1 MHVTLITLM
10 LLSRKV
16 ALSEAPTEETTTIL
30 NITTHMIEI
39 LNTLPIDPPVLDPL
53 EDPWLPID
61 NRIEFILATF
71 SSTSA
76 SPNRNL
82 DASCQAKDERA
93 EAIRIP
99 SYPNIISFLE
109 EMQQTEGL
117 DSLWILNIVST
128 VSREKATL
136 GLCHQLVLPIP
147 SNQKELTRIGQ
158 RSDAPIM

>member
-16 ALSEAPTEETTTIL
+16 ALSEAPSEETTTIL
-30 NITTHMIEI
+30 NTTTHMIEI

-76 SPNRNL
+76 SPNRYL
-82 DASCQAKDERA
+82 DASCQPKDERV
-93 EAIRIP
+93 EAI
-99 SYPNIISFLE
+99 
-109 EMQQTEGL
+109 
-117 DSLWILNIVST
+117 
-128 VSREKATL
+128 
-136 GLCHQLVLPIP
+136 
-147 SNQKELTRIGQ
+147 
-158 RSDAPIM
+158 